1 MPERVLVVDDEAVN
15 RELIEAILIDAGYEV
30 VLASDGPSAL
40 AEVQAHPPDLI
51 LLDLLMPGMH
61 GLEVCQRLKQE
72 TATARIP
79 VIVVTA
85 VGQITAKEA
94 ALTNGADDFVTKPF
108 QPADLRARV
117 QAMLKVRQ
125 IRQELDRTLAYLHEL
140 ETERRAQ
147 RRQALMQAGAGPLP
161 ERSDGP
167 ARISVLLVDDEVLTR
182 EFYGDLLTEHGF
194 CVRVAS
200 SGSEA
205 LSSIASKPVE
215 AVVLDIVM
223 PEVSGLEVLEMLRWQ
238 DPDLPVIML
247 TGHATSQNA
256 MAALKLGAFDFIVKG
271 LDPTLVIMAIH
282 RAVRHRLNALEH
294 REESVR
300 LRARIQELEAGRE
313 TSRQTR
319 KGEESSH

>member
-1 MPERVLVVDDEAVN
+1 MPVRVLVVDDEAVN
-15 RELIEAILIDAGYEV
+15 RELLEAILIGEGYEV
-30 VLASDGPSAL
+30 VMASDGSSAL

-117 QAMLKVRQ
+117 KAMLKVRQ

-147 RRQALMQAGAGPLP
+147 RRQALVQAGAGLLP
-161 ERSDGP
+161 EQSDGP
-167 ARISVLLVDDEVLTR
+167 TRIPVLLVDDEVMTR

-194 CVRVAS
+194 GVLAAS

-205 LSSIASKPVE
+205 LSFIASKPVE

-238 DPDLPVIML
+238 DPHLPVIML
-247 TGHATSQNA
+247 TGHATAQNA

-271 LDPTLVIMAIH
+271 LDPSLVVMAIH
-282 RAVRHRLNALEH
+282 RAVRHRRNVLEH

-300 LRARIQELEAGRE
+300 LHARIQELEAERP
-313 TSRQTR
+313 
-319 KGEESSH
+319 H

>member
-1 MPERVLVVDDEAVN
+1 MPERILVVDDEVAN
-15 RELIEAILIDAGYEV
+15 REFQEAILIDAGYEV
-30 VLASDGPSAL
+30 VVASDGASAL
-40 AEVQAHPPDLI
+40 AEIQAHPPDLI

-72 TATARIP
+72 MATARIP

-94 ALTNGADDFVTKPF
+94 ALTSGADDFVTKPV
-108 QPADLRARV
+108 QPADLRVRV

-140 ETERRAQ
+140 ESERRAQ
-147 RRQALMQAGAGPLP
+147 RRRALAQAGALPLP

-167 ARISVLLVDDEVLTR
+167 TRIPILLVDDEALTR

-194 CVRVAS
+194 AVLAAS
-200 SGSEA
+200 SGNEA
-205 LSSIASKPVE
+205 LSLFASKPVE

-223 PEVSGLEVLEMLRWQ
+223 PEVSGLEVLEMLHWQ

-271 LDPTLVIMAIH
+271 LDPTLVVMAIH
-282 RAVRHRLNALEH
+282 RAVRHRRKALEQ

-300 LRARIQELEAGRE
+300 LQARIQELEAE
-313 TSRQTR
+313 R
-319 KGEESSH
+319 KSSHQQA

>member
-15 RELIEAILIDAGYEV
+15 REFIEAILIDAGYEV
-30 VLASDGPSAL
+30 VMASDGASAL

-61 GLEVCQRLKQE
+61 GLEVCQRLKQKE
-72 TATARIP
+72 ATVRIP

-108 QPADLRARV
+108 QPADLCARV

-125 IRQELDRTLAYLHEL
+125 IRGDLDRTLAYLHEL

-147 RRQALMQAGAGPLP
+147 RRQALVQAGAGELP

-167 ARISVLLVDDEVLTR
+167 TRIPILLVDDEVLTR

-194 CVRVAS
+194 CVLAAS
-200 SGSEA
+200 SGTEA
-205 LSSIASKPVE
+205 VSFIASKPVE
-215 AVVLDIVM
+215 TVVLDIVM
-223 PEVSGLEVLEMLRWQ
+223 PEVSGLEVLEMLHWQ

-247 TGHATSQNA
+247 TGHATAQNA

-271 LDPTLVIMAIH
+271 LDPALVVMAIH
-282 RAVRHRLNALEH
+282 RAVRHRRNALEH

-300 LRARIQELEAGRE
+300 LHARIQELEAE
-313 TSRQTR
+313 QKTFRQQA
-319 KGEESSH
+319 

>member
-1 MPERVLVVDDEAVN
+1 
-15 RELIEAILIDAGYEV
+15 
-30 VLASDGPSAL
+30 
-40 AEVQAHPPDLI
+40 
-51 LLDLLMPGMH
+51 MH
-61 GLEVCQRLKQE
+61 GLEVCQRLKQDP
-72 TATARIP
+72 ATARIP

-117 QAMLKVRQ
+117 RAMLKVRQ

-147 RRQALMQAGAGPLP
+147 RRKALEQAGAGSLP

-167 ARISVLLVDDEVLTR
+167 TRIPILLVDDEVMTR

-194 CVRVAS
+194 SVFAAS

-205 LSSIASKPVE
+205 VSIIASKPVE
-215 AVVLDIVM
+215 TVVLDIVM

-271 LDPTLVIMAIH
+271 LDPALVVMAIH
-282 RAVRHRLNALEH
+282 RAVRHRRKVLET

-300 LRARIQELEAGRE
+300 LHTRVEELEAERE
-313 TSRQTR
+313 ALRQQV
-319 KGEESSH
+319 